1 MPAYALR
8 NENVRLGRWNC
19 AVTLTLAG
27 FVETTEMRAVTA
39 CALTFEKDAT
49 AAEIRKSLMQLRM
62 MAGEL
67 LNRTSWQIGL
77 AGKNYHPN
85 TLTRSQMS
93 LAEPNRTTLTFD
105 GPTVNTSLT
114 PATTQN

>member
-49 AAEIRKSLMQLRM
+49 AAEISASLTQRRM

-67 LNRTSWQIGL
+67 LNRTSWQLGL
-77 AGKNYHPN
+77 AVKTIDQHSNMIPN
-85 TLTRSQMS
+85 EACRAWLGDPTAQPSTLH
-93 LAEPNRTTLTFD
+93 
-105 GPTVNTSLT
+105 
-114 PATTQN
+114 